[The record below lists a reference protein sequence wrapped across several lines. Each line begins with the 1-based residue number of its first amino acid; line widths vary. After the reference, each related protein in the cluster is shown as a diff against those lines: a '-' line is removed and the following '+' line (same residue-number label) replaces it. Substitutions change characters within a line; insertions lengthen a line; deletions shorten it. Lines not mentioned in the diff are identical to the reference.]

1 MSNSDKGKP
10 CEDCTAH
17 SGHEARIMSNE
28 TNKKDVWKAI
38 DAMRNWVVGG
48 MAALI
53 LAALAFVLDIV
64 SKRF

>member
-1 MSNSDKGKP
+1 
-10 CEDCTAH
+10 
-17 SGHEARIMSNE
+17 MSNE